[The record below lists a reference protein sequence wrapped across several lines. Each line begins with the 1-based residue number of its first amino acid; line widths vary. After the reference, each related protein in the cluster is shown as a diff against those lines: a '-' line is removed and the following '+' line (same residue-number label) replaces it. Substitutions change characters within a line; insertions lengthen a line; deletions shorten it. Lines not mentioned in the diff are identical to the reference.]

1 MDIGLTEHGS
11 DWLWTVFAI
20 MLASDLGFIV
30 WHWRLTRGQR
40 VFHQL
45 PILILT
51 TAMVAYFSMASNL
64 GAAGIET
71 EFRTKGTRAIWYVRY
86 IYWVCQHTRSFA
98 TSKPADSDANLS
110 GDYYPPASP

>member
-20 MLASDLGFIV
+20 MLASDVGFIA

-51 TAMVAYFSMASNL
+51 TATIAYFSMASNL
-64 GAAGIET
+64 GLAGIET

-86 IYWVCQHTRSFA
+86 IYWVSLKVFPFA
-98 TSKPADSDANLS
+98 ISIFDIC
-110 GDYYPPASP
+110 